1 MPDGFGAAIC
11 FQSRIFRGEISRK
24 IREILKKAR
33 RGFSDLLQGMWD
45 YIKSYEHHL
54 NTLNTPWASLSSPKV
69 PLRPWCPEIFGG
81 NHPEFL
87 EISDFCL
94 DLWHGYHRNRLDE
107 PVKNFD
113 FFLDF
118 RPWIFGRIEVS
129 LETGWPQA
137 NGSGWRKNKLISPES
152 LAKSHGID

>member
-1 MPDGFGAAIC
+1 MTQFIWGRWNNGAAIC

-24 IREILKKAR
+24 IREFLKMAR

-81 NHPEFL
+81 NHPKFL

-118 RPWIFGRIEVS
+118 RPDF
-129 LETGWPQA
+129 
-137 NGSGWRKNKLISPES
+137 RKPVVQGASQNVKIGF
-152 LAKSHGID
+152 HCF